1 MLFDGLPDGCDTHTH
16 TSSTVS
22 ISVSAAMVSLVLS
35 IVLFVPCFAQIPTT
49 WADDCTSYLDKSG
62 VRHDGAR
69 CGHMHCCGECDTK
82 FCCSDHTQRLTRED
96 QERCDERP
104 RFEKYA
110 KRAVLWGSILG
121 VVIPLIFCVGL
132 VACFVAP
139 CCFFYKKCRKGRNS
153 QRQNVPTTTF
163 VSIPHQPPPPAQ
175 HYPPS
180 QPGYQA
186 VPVQPGYGIPTAPPP
201 PPYVP
206 AGHQQPA
213 PPSDPGQ
220 HPQPPYNPSYGF
232 KL

>member
-1 MLFDGLPDGCDTHTH
+1 
-16 TSSTVS
+16 
-22 ISVSAAMVSLVLS
+22 MVSLVLS
-35 IVLFVPCFAQIPTT
+35 ILLFVPCLAQIPTT

-62 VRHDGAR
+62 VRHDGAH
-69 CGHMHCCGECDTK
+69 CGRMHCCGQCDTK
-82 FCCSDHTQRLTRED
+82 FCCADHTQRLTQDD
-96 QERCDERP
+96 QERCDESGITGRARREFRP

-110 KRAVLWGSILG
+110 KRAVLLGSILG

-163 VSIPHQPPPPAQ
+163 VAVPHQPPPPAQ

-186 VPVQPGYGIPTAPPP
+186 VPLQPGYGIPAAPPP
-201 PPYVP
+201 PPYVE
-206 AGHQQPA
+206 AGHQLPA
-213 PPSDPGQ
+213 PPSAPVQ
-220 HPQPPYNPSYGF
+220 HPQPPYNPAYGF
-232 KL
+232 NL